1 MKDIKNDVSKKGI
14 ELNGPKAPYEGDHNV
29 METISNGIQIHLKQL
44 IELSMTT
51 ARRRNDFSTY
61 VVFDQL
67 KRILKDNG
75 DHPSSALKD
84 GFTLAWDEDYNTDLQ
99 YQEEIAKQKLE
110 KKFLEDENT
119 MKREMLNYD
128 IERSKLSI
136 YKRKQGEETPWW
148 LREKSCEDNGL
159 LKWEEL
165 AIVHAHD
172 RVANKYK
179 LGLYKRGKVTDN
191 PDNYFAPSEST
202 YSLNDN
208 DIVKPIQSNTR
219 CPLHGV
225 KNLTCPLII
234 TVNDLLKNIQQ
245 FKKERKIVNSYKME
259 VEAMLKFGLIP
270 RPR

>member
-1 MKDIKNDVSKKGI
+1 MEGSQDYQQQHSSSSSPPSITEQQQLSSSSSSPSPLTVLSSPPDINNINNNDININDNINNNNNNNNNINVNSTKKIAGWLHNNILDYVSMKDIKNDVSKKGI

-29 METISNGIQIHLKQL
+29 METISNGIQLHLKQL

-110 KKFLEDENT
+110 KKFLEDEDT
-119 MKREMLNYD
+119 MKREMLN

-136 YKRKQGEETPWW
+136 YKRNTMVVK
-148 LREKSCEDNGL
+148 RE
-159 LKWEEL
+159 
-165 AIVHAHD
+165 I
-172 RVANKYK
+172 
-179 LGLYKRGKVTDN
+179 
-191 PDNYFAPSEST
+191 
-202 YSLNDN
+202 
-208 DIVKPIQSNTR
+208 
-219 CPLHGV
+219 
-225 KNLTCPLII
+225 
-234 TVNDLLKNIQQ
+234 
-245 FKKERKIVNSYKME
+245 M
-259 VEAMLKFGLIP
+259 
-270 RPR
+270 